1 MGWGGLYPGW
11 VGLVLGFA
19 LLAPPAGAVE
29 RIRESALA
37 GSWYPADPKALQ
49 ETVDGLL
56 DAAATTRTR
65 SGEIRALM
73 VPHAGYAYSGK
84 IAAAAYALVRGRHYE
99 RVIVLA
105 PSHFSA
111 FKGLSIADVDAYTT
125 PLGQIALDQEAVAAL
140 RKSNLVTTDPTAHVR
155 EHSIEIELPLL
166 QRTLAPGWK
175 LVPILVGVLAEG
187 DYPAAADLLRPLA
200 DEHTLVVVS
209 SDFTHYGPRFG
220 YMPFPPDDQVAQE
233 IQGLDDGA
241 IEQILAR
248 DGPGLL
254 KYQAKTGITVCG
266 YRALTLLLYLL
277 PPDAHVERLSYATSG
292 ALTGDWLNSVSYAA
306 FAVTAPKALSVV
318 AGLAP
323 ESSDPPAIGSADLK
337 LLHRLA
343 VLGVGRAALGQ
354 SDAEDAQIRQA
365 LAKLPP
371 ELEKPGGAFVTL
383 WRGGALRGCVG
394 YVLEDQLRKPLYQA
408 VLENGINAARS
419 DYRFRPVGPDELK
432 DLDVEVSVLSA
443 PRPID
448 SIAQFHVREEG
459 IILKKGEHY
468 GLFLPDVATEMG
480 WDRDETLSALA
491 VKAGLPRDGW
501 RDGASFEVFTTAKY
515 RAPFSSD
522 WAPSGGERRS
532 RSLRKTGSVT
542 QPFGKEQYPQIN
554 ANGRK

>member
-1 MGWGGLYPGW
+1 VLRGGLSSGG
-11 VGLVLGFA
+11 VSLLLGLA
-19 LLAPPAGAVE
+19 LLAPPTGAIE
-29 RIRESALA
+29 RVRESALA
-37 GSWYPADPKALQ
+37 GSWYPGDPKALRQ
-49 ETVDGLL
+49 TVDGLL
-56 DAAATTRTR
+56 DAATTVGRT
-65 SGEIRALM
+65 GEIRALM

-84 IAAAAYALVRGRHYE
+84 TAAAAFALVRGRHYE

-111 FKGLSIADVDAYTT
+111 FKGLSIADVDAYAT
-125 PLGQIALDQEAVAAL
+125 PLGEIPLDRKAVAAL
-140 RKSNLVTTDPTAHVR
+140 RQSKLVTTDPTAHRR

-166 QRTLAPGWK
+166 QRALAPGWK
-175 LVPILVGVLAEG
+175 LVPILVGELAEG
-187 DYPAAADLLRPLA
+187 DYPVAADLLRSLA

-241 IEQILAR
+241 IAQILAR

-266 YRALTLLLYLL
+266 YRALALLLYVL
-277 PPDAHVERLSYATSG
+277 PPDAQVEQLAYATSG

-306 FAVTAPKALSVV
+306 FAVTAPKALSV
-318 AGLAP
+318 AGRRTP
-323 ESSDPPAIGSADLK
+323 EGSDTPTIGSADLE

-343 VLGVGRAALGQ
+343 VLGVERAVFGQ
-354 SDAEDAQIRQA
+354 SDGEDAQIRQA

-383 WRGGALRGCVG
+383 WRGGDLRGCVG
-394 YVLEDQLRKPLYQA
+394 YVLEDQLRKPLYRA

-419 DYRFRPVGPDELK
+419 DYRFRPVGPEELN

-448 SIAQFHVREEG
+448 SPAQFHVGEEG

-468 GLFLPDVATEMG
+468 GLFLPEVATEMG
-480 WDRDETLSALA
+480 WDQNETLSALA
-491 VKAGLPRDGW
+491 VKAGLSRDGW

-515 RAPFSSD
+515 RAPYSSD
-522 WAPSGGERRS
+522 GATSGEQEVS